1 VCVKITVGM
10 NNLFLAGDLVKV
22 ISPWRLESWVHLN
35 TRYDDNVVIHVE
47 PGTIGIVLEI
57 TPVTLW
63 TRVLFVVYG
72 ARWIRGSGNLFVL
85 SLQ

>member
-1 VCVKITVGM
+1 VCVKIAVGM

-22 ISPWRLESWVHLN
+22 ISPWRLEAWVHLN
-35 TRYDDNVVIHVE
+35 TRYVDNVVIHVE

-72 ARWIRGSGNLFVL
+72 ACWIRGSGNLFVL
-85 SLQ
+85 S